1 MVLIYNI
8 VSGVQRWRSAGTT
21 FNSNDDADGNDDDD
35 DDAVDGNADDDN
47 DAVDGNVDLLAL
59 HLRLAELKVV
69 TRFAFPTTQLRVGDL
84 LILNCGEVLMSV
96 CYCCFV

>member
-1 MVLIYNI
+1 MEM
-8 VSGVQRWRSAGTT
+8 AGTT
-21 FNSNDDADGNDDDD
+21 FNSNDEADSNVDGDDDT
-35 DDAVDGNADDDN
+35 
-47 DAVDGNVDLLAL
+47 VDGNVDLLAL